1 MVVMVLLFSCVNF
14 AYAQESIDIA
24 NLQPEQPEQVVK
36 DAEIIGESIDA
47 RKADEK
53 HFRLSDGSFIAAKY
67 AYSVHYQKNGQ
78 WLEIDNTLTTLN
90 PAVESG
96 GYTNTSNSFKVTFA
110 NDITDNDLVKIEYE
124 NYNVTWGYVRK
135 ITHSNAAAGLFNFE
149 SQAIVAPQQNEFS
162 YETVQAEKVQ
172 QKNQEIINQGN
183 TNGGIVYQN
192 IENGIDLEYKL
203 SGGTLKENII
213 VNQKRAEYTY
223 QFMLKTGGLIP
234 VINADKSIDFKDGQ
248 TTIFKIPAP
257 IMYDALHACSTQVE
271 YQIESIGTGYLL
283 TITADPTWIND
294 SKRELPIKIDPQ
306 MSAVSYAAYGANLVT
321 QSVNSAYPDKNYSQY
336 QKNWYVS
343 VDYDGIMRTYLNM
356 DLPTLR
362 RGDVINNAA
371 IAFSAEGY
379 FHAPIEKQVNI
390 HKLTES
396 FSPSTITWNQKPAHD
411 AQILDFNI
419 ITATAGVDTTIDPY
433 MFDVTKTVKSWY
445 DGSETKYGFVLK
457 FDEEISKANEWTRIW
472 LGLADEQYNPKLLI
486 NYRNTLGY
494 EDYWSYTAVNAGNS
508 GTASV
513 NNFNGNL
520 YVSQPIMGLDS
531 ERAPINISLENNSGY
546 VGTNDLYMNGGWK
559 LNYEMELGYD
569 SLNSDPGCSSYFID
583 ADGTKHYFYIES
595 WDGETIGDDEDGL
608 GLTLDRLQGESDA
621 GKITDKDGNYICFDS
636 SNRLYKVVD
645 KDGNV
650 IQLTFNS
657 YNGRIATITNG
668 VGHTYTF
675 NYNDTGASA
684 DGSLQSITSPTGK
697 SVTFNYTNGYLSKIT
712 YPDGLYI
719 QYSYTTDG
727 ELSQIRNV
735 DGTITSIQYDDAFN
749 SPVSQIKITNSDQT
763 KTIEKYD
770 FNYDF
775 QITKIT
781 DQYNKEYEYQF
792 DNFGHPTCLI
802 DLQTNNVQYANINSP
817 GILTETSE
825 PNPAA
830 HKPSNSSYSVQ
841 AAANLLDN
849 GSFNGNTNEF
859 TVIGSGNDF
868 TASYDSTMGH
878 SNLGSVKISVTG
890 PDFDA
895 KLVSGYSQ
903 TGTSAQNA
911 GITGYE
917 YSKKFPSGYTVS
929 AYVTTSGVKLSDGNG
944 AVIKIGQWHDTGFY
958 EVLET
963 SAPVYYTEQGEW
975 VKITATTSSYDGY
988 NTVISFGLEHEVCLG
1003 CDVSHDGALCDGLD
1017 SYTTG
1022 TVWFDDIKLT
1032 ESSEESTGYNIL
1044 RNANFRESVLLD
1056 GGDYPDTIGFSPRFD
1071 YWSKS
1076 DTIDEVSLFNFGATF
1091 EGDPNEERYIY
1102 NSTTQSGSK
1111 GDVLSFGGW
1120 AKAESVWINGFDRGT
1135 NANNS
1140 YMPSFCMELA
1150 FFNSGVKVGSEYVNF
1165 NPYVENWQYAG
1176 GSAVAPANFTS
1187 VRLYLHYN
1195 NNINEVSF
1203 KDAFVC
1209 KDVTAQFYDYDED
1222 GNLISSTNELDAST
1236 NTTYN
1241 GHLPSSVTDAT
1252 GSTTT
1257 YQYTSSNNIS
1267 KVIDPMRR
1275 ETSYEYNSYGQTTK
1289 TELTGFDFS
1298 GAADEIRP
1306 LYGYVL
1312 VNAETRDVLTHDLTL
1327 SAWDDSTVQPIESL
1341 WFIESYYE
1349 SADKFYIQ
1357 TWEGHN
1363 DCLSIDL
1370 DSDTGY
1376 IRYLEIVQKRFQ
1388 DESQVFEFELQD
1400 DGSFKI
1406 RNTLYDTYL
1415 IQESDYLCCD
1425 PDYEIDKQKWYL
1437 FEFGAEDYYNSNRSL
1452 MDIYKS
1458 ENTAQYSTNGE
1469 HITKVTDTLG
1479 NSVTYDYNTIGNSK
1493 YLLDTIT
1500 DPKQVETKHEYDTN
1514 RRLSKVTTDGSWLSY
1529 EYDSL
1534 SRVSGISK
1542 NNAAGNTEALT
1553 YKFEYDEFGRQTSSK
1568 VETSSVL
1575 RTISTKEYNNKNLL
1589 SKITY
1594 GNNQYINLSY
1604 NNDNQLSSISS
1615 AAGSYSFSYDKNG
1628 KYIRTNDN
1636 VNSLKTSYNYDL
1648 SDRVTGITQT
1658 KSGQKEPWLQSSIL
1672 YDDIGRKIAYT
1683 HNIGDIGSYKT
1694 SVAYGNPE
1702 LSENTSLIYS
1712 LALNGNEI
1720 IKYRYDT
1727 LGQLKERKLV
1737 FDENTSY
1744 TAEFTYVEN
1753 EQDGTLSSLPKTM
1766 AHRYIGIDWNYVTQS
1781 YTYDYDANGNITSI
1795 NSNEYTYDDKNQL
1808 IEADESDGKGVYTY
1822 DKGGNIVNK
1831 KLYNNSGTLLDDID
1845 YIYDSEDKLISYDGN
1860 AITYDNAGNPLTY
1873 HDGTV
1878 MTWRNGTQ
1886 LASVTK
1892 GWETTV
1898 YNYNENGIR
1907 TQKRIIKADDSE
1919 EITNYVLSGDDIVA
1933 IKAPDYQ
1940 MVFMYDDNGDP
1951 YGFEY
1956 ITDISSNLYYYMY
1969 NAQGDVMGIID
1980 DYGNCVNR
1988 YIYDPWGKVVSIL
2001 DIGLNP
2007 AENGSLAHI
2016 NPIRYRGYFYDAE
2029 TGFYYLNSRY
2039 YDPVV
2044 SRFISPDVQINA
2056 DQGPLGVNLYVYC
2069 LNNPVNMYDSAGTKA
2084 FDIFIG
2090 TIEILTTVFT
2100 NYFIMYNVTKLEL
2113 MALGAAVLSAM
2124 GCNVARK
2131 LYLHAFYGGGN
2142 SLSERV
2148 RKLLNQ
2154 KLKNSKQL
2162 NDYIDKCLLNAKL
2175 ETIEIRGYFEFNSE
2189 TELDLY
2195 LSVQHI
2201 RFHMFGRNRNGV
2213 WDMCIAFVDVYD
2225 FDNLRL
2231 VSELSLTNAAN
2242 DLGFILQLLGMM
2254 KPYRVVAG
2262 FAFKR
2267 CV

>member
-1 MVVMVLLFSCVNF
+1 MKMTYKKVALILVMVLLLSCVNF

-24 NLQPEQPEQVVK
+24 NLQTEQPEQVVK

-67 AYSVHYQKNGQ
+67 AYPVHYQKNGQ

-90 PAVESG
+90 AAVKSG

-135 ITHSNAAAGLFNFE
+135 ITHSNAATGLFNFE
-149 SQAIVAPQQNEFS
+149 SQAIVAPRQNEFGF
-162 YETVQAEKVQ
+162 ETVQAEKVW
-172 QKNQEIINQGN
+172 QKNQELINQSN
-183 TNGGIVYQN
+183 TNGGIIYQN
-192 IENGIDLEYKL
+192 VENGVDLEYKL
-203 SGGTLKENII
+203 TGGTLKENII
-213 VNQKRAEYTY
+213 VKQKRDAYTY
-223 QFMLKTGGLIP
+223 QFILKTGGLIP
-234 VINADKSIDFKDGQ
+234 VKNADKSIDFKDGQ

-257 IMYDALHACSTQVE
+257 IMYDALYACSTQVE

-283 TITADPTWIND
+283 TITADPEWINE
-294 SKRELPIKIDPQ
+294 SERVLPIKIDPQ
-306 MSAVSYAAYGANLVT
+306 MSAVSYAAYGANLAA
-321 QSVNSAYPDKNYSQY
+321 QPVNSAYPNTNYSQY

-356 DLPTLR
+356 DLPALR

-433 MFDVTKTVKSWY
+433 MFDVTKTVKAWY

-494 EDYWSYTAVNAGNS
+494 EDYWSYTSVNS
-508 GTASV
+508 GNGGSASV
-513 NNFNGNL
+513 NNYNGNL
-520 YVSQPIMGLDS
+520 YVSQPLMGLDS

-559 LNYEMELGYD
+559 LNYEMQLGYD

-636 SNRLYKVVD
+636 ANRLYKVVD
-645 KDGNV
+645 KDGNA

-668 VGHTYTF
+668 VGHAYTF

-684 DGSLQSITSPTGK
+684 DGLLQSITSPTGK

-735 DGTITSIQYDDAFN
+735 DGTITSIQYYNSFN
-749 SPVSQIKITNSDQT
+749 SPVSQIKITNSGQT
-763 KTIEKYD
+763 KTIEQYD
-770 FNYDF
+770 FDYDF

-849 GSFNGNTNEF
+849 GSFNGSANEF

-878 SNLGSVKISVTG
+878 SNPGSVKISVTG

-895 KLVSGYSQ
+895 KPVSGFSQ

-917 YSKKFPSGYTVS
+917 YSKKFPGGYTVS
-929 AYVTTSGVKLSDGNG
+929 AYVTTNGEKLSDGNG

-963 SAPVYYTEQGEW
+963 SDPVYFTEQGEW
-975 VKITATTSSYDGY
+975 VRITATTSSYDGY
-988 NTVISFGLEHEVCLG
+988 NTVISFGLEHELCEG
-1003 CDVSHDGALCDGLD
+1003 CDISHDSELCDGLD

-1022 TVWFDDIKLT
+1022 TVWFDDIKLS
-1032 ESSEESTGYNIL
+1032 ESSDESTGYNIL
-1044 RNANFRESVLLD
+1044 RNASFKESLMFD
-1056 GGDYPDTIGFSPRFD
+1056 GGDYPDYTAFSPRFD
-1071 YWSKS
+1071 YWDKS
-1076 DTIDEVSLFNFGATF
+1076 DTIDNVSLFNYGVTF
-1091 EGDPNEERYIY
+1091 EGAPDEQRYIF
-1102 NSTTQSGSK
+1102 NSTPQSGSK
-1111 GDVLSFGGW
+1111 GDVFSFGGW
-1120 AKAESVWINGFDRGT
+1120 AKAESVWLNGFDRGT

-1209 KDVTAQFYDYDED
+1209 RDVTAQFYDYDAE
-1222 GNLISSTNELDAST
+1222 GNLISSTNELDAAT
-1236 NTTYN
+1236 NTTYT
-1241 GHLPSSVTDAT
+1241 GHLPSTVTNAA
-1252 GSTTT
+1252 GSTTQ
-1257 YQYTSSNNIS
+1257 YQYTSSNNVS
-1267 KVIDPMRR
+1267 KIIDPMRR
-1275 ETSYEYNSYGQTTK
+1275 ETSYNYNGYGQTTK
-1289 TELTGFDFS
+1289 TELTGYDFS
-1298 GAADEIRP
+1298 NAAVQLRP

-1312 VNAETRDVLTHDLTL
+1312 VNAATRDVLTHDLTL

-1357 TWEGHN
+1357 TWEGHT

-1370 DSDTGY
+1370 DSNTGY

-1406 RNTLYDTYL
+1406 YNPFYNTYL
-1415 IQESDYLCCD
+1415 TQDGLAAYCHPNNYND
-1425 PDYEIDKQKWYL
+1425 TQKWY
-1437 FEFGAEDYYNSNRSL
+1437 FYEFGAEDYYNPNRQL
-1452 MDIYKS
+1452 FDIYKS
-1458 ENTAQYSTNGE
+1458 ESSVEYSTNGE
-1469 HITKVTDTLG
+1469 HITKETDALG
-1479 NSVTYDYNTIGNSK
+1479 NSVTYDYNTSGNSK

-1500 DPKQVETKHEYDTN
+1500 DPKQVETKYEYDTN
-1514 RRLSKVTTDGSWLSY
+1514 RRLSKVTTDGSWLAF
-1529 EYDSL
+1529 EYDAL

-1542 NNAAGNTEALT
+1542 NNAVGNTEALT
-1553 YKFEYDEFGRQTSSK
+1553 YKFEYDEFGRQVSSK
-1568 VETSSVL
+1568 IEAGSVL
-1575 RTISTKEYNNKNLL
+1575 RTISSKEYNNKNLL

-1594 GNNQYINLSY
+1594 GNSQYINLSY
-1604 NNDNQLSSISS
+1604 NNDNQLSGISS
-1615 AAGSYSFSYDKNG
+1615 AAGSYSFMYNANG
-1628 KYIRTNDN
+1628 KYIRTKDN
-1636 VNSLKTSYNYDL
+1636 VNALTSSYNYDF
-1648 SDRVTGITQT
+1648 SDRVTGITQV
-1658 KSGQKEPWLQSSIL
+1658 KAGQREPWLQSSIL

-1683 HNIGDIGSYKT
+1683 HNIGEIGSYKT
-1694 SVAYGNPE
+1694 TVAYGNAE
-1702 LSENTSLIYS
+1702 KSEDTSLIYS
-1712 LALNGNEI
+1712 LALNGDEI
-1720 IKYRYDT
+1720 IKYRYNT
-1727 LGQLKERKLV
+1727 LGQQKERKLI

-1744 TAEFTYVEN
+1744 TTEISYVEN
-1753 EQDGTLSSLPKTM
+1753 
-1766 AHRYIGIDWNYVTQS
+1766 A
-1781 YTYDYDANGNITSI
+1781 
-1795 NSNEYTYDDKNQL
+1795 
-1808 IEADESDGKGVYTY
+1808 
-1822 DKGGNIVNK
+1822 
-1831 KLYNNSGTLLDDID
+1831 
-1845 YIYDSEDKLISYDGN
+1845 
-1860 AITYDNAGNPLTY
+1860 
-1873 HDGTV
+1873 
-1878 MTWRNGTQ
+1878 
-1886 LASVTK
+1886 
-1892 GWETTV
+1892 
-1898 YNYNENGIR
+1898 
-1907 TQKRIIKADDSE
+1907 
-1919 EITNYVLSGDDIVA
+1919 
-1933 IKAPDYQ
+1933 
-1940 MVFMYDDNGDP
+1940 
-1951 YGFEY
+1951 
-1956 ITDISSNLYYYMY
+1956 
-1969 NAQGDVMGIID
+1969 
-1980 DYGNCVNR
+1980 
-1988 YIYDPWGKVVSIL
+1988 
-2001 DIGLNP
+2001 
-2007 AENGSLAHI
+2007 
-2016 NPIRYRGYFYDAE
+2016 
-2029 TGFYYLNSRY
+2029 
-2039 YDPVV
+2039 
-2044 SRFISPDVQINA
+2044 
-2056 DQGPLGVNLYVYC
+2056 
-2069 LNNPVNMYDSAGTKA
+2069 
-2084 FDIFIG
+2084 
-2090 TIEILTTVFT
+2090 
-2100 NYFIMYNVTKLEL
+2100 
-2113 MALGAAVLSAM
+2113 
-2124 GCNVARK
+2124 
-2131 LYLHAFYGGGN
+2131 
-2142 SLSERV
+2142 
-2148 RKLLNQ
+2148 
-2154 KLKNSKQL
+2154 
-2162 NDYIDKCLLNAKL
+2162 
-2175 ETIEIRGYFEFNSE
+2175 
-2189 TELDLY
+2189 
-2195 LSVQHI
+2195 
-2201 RFHMFGRNRNGV
+2201 
-2213 WDMCIAFVDVYD
+2213 
-2225 FDNLRL
+2225 
-2231 VSELSLTNAAN
+2231 
-2242 DLGFILQLLGMM
+2242 
-2254 KPYRVVAG
+2254 
-2262 FAFKR
+2262 
-2267 CV
+2267 

>member
-1 MVVMVLLFSCVNF
+1 MKMTYKKVALILVMVLLLSCVNF

-24 NLQPEQPEQVVK
+24 NLQTEQPEQVVK

-67 AYSVHYQKNGQ
+67 AYPVHYQKNGQ

-90 PAVESG
+90 AAVKSG

-135 ITHSNAAAGLFNFE
+135 ITHSNAATGLFNFE
-149 SQAIVAPQQNEFS
+149 SQAIVAPRQNEFGF
-162 YETVQAEKVQ
+162 ETVQAEKVW
-172 QKNQEIINQGN
+172 QKNQELINQSN
-183 TNGGIVYQN
+183 TNGGIIYQN
-192 IENGIDLEYKL
+192 VENGVDLEYKL
-203 SGGTLKENII
+203 TGGTLKENII
-213 VNQKRAEYTY
+213 VKQKRDAYTY
-223 QFMLKTGGLIP
+223 QFILKTGGLIP
-234 VINADKSIDFKDGQ
+234 VKNADKSIDFKDGQ

-257 IMYDALHACSTQVE
+257 IMYDALYACSTQVE

-283 TITADPTWIND
+283 TITADPEWINE
-294 SKRELPIKIDPQ
+294 SERVLPIKIDPQ
-306 MSAVSYAAYGANLVT
+306 MSAVSYAAYGANLAA
-321 QSVNSAYPDKNYSQY
+321 QPVNSAYPNTNYSQY

-356 DLPTLR
+356 DLPALR

-433 MFDVTKTVKSWY
+433 MFDVTKTVKAWY

-494 EDYWSYTAVNAGNS
+494 EDYWSYTSVNS
-508 GTASV
+508 GNGGSASV
-513 NNFNGNL
+513 NNYNGNL
-520 YVSQPIMGLDS
+520 YVSQPLMGLDS

-559 LNYEMELGYD
+559 LNYEMQLGYD

-684 DGSLQSITSPTGK
+684 DGSLQSIISPTGK

-749 SPVSQIKITNSDQT
+749 SPVSQIKITNSGQT
-763 KTIEKYD
+763 KTIEQYD
-770 FNYDF
+770 FDYDF

-849 GSFNGNTNEF
+849 GSFNGSANEF

-878 SNLGSVKISVTG
+878 SNPGSVKISVTG

-895 KLVSGYSQ
+895 KPVSGFSQ

-917 YSKKFPSGYTVS
+917 YSKKFPGGYTVS
-929 AYVTTSGVKLSDGNG
+929 AYVTTNGEKLSDGNG

-963 SAPVYYTEQGEW
+963 SDPVYFTEQGEW

-1102 NSTTQSGSK
+1102 NSTPQSGSK

-1203 KDAFVC
+1203 KDTFVC

-1357 TWEGHN
+1357 TWEGHT

-1878 MTWRNGTQ
+1878 MTWQNGTQ

-1892 GWETTV
+1892 SGETTS
-1898 YNYNENGIR
+1898 YKYNENGIR
-1907 TQKRIIKADDSE
+1907 TQKKTTKADGSV
-1919 EITNYVLSGDDIVA
+1919 EITDYVLSGDNIIA

-1940 MVFMYDDNGDP
+1940 MVFMYDDNGVP

-1956 ITDISSNLYYYMY
+1956 ITDTSSNTYYYTY
-1969 NAQGDVMGIID
+1969 NAQGDVMGILNSTGFCM
-1980 DYGNCVNR
+1980 YNYV
-1988 YIYDPWGKVVSIL
+1988 YDPWGKLVTIVDDGGYTVS
-2001 DIGLNP
+2001 
-2007 AENGSLAHI
+2007 AGSLAHI

-2056 DQGPLGVNLYVYC
+2056 DQGPLGMNIYAYC
-2069 LNNPVNMYDSAGTKA
+2069 LNNPINRVDVSGNKSYENEWAEVFTQEGDTLTVEHWERDELLYSYAFINKPGVKVEKVHITVGDKHHLYTIKNGVVCYELADNPPGGKLREATLLGEAIYNSMKTINPNYLLGRTAGGVASEISLHRFGYKYYGFFTPLNELSFGLIKLDQFIYDKCK
-2084 FDIFIG
+2084 
-2090 TIEILTTVFT
+2090 TIEIGGTKKDMLDYDYNALAFEV
-2100 NYFIMYNVTKLEL
+2100 YAFIF
-2113 MALGAAVLSAM
+2113 
-2124 GCNVARK
+2124 R
-2131 LYLHAFYGGGN
+2131 
-2142 SLSERV
+2142 R
-2148 RKLLNQ
+2148 
-2154 KLKNSKQL
+2154 
-2162 NDYIDKCLLNAKL
+2162 
-2175 ETIEIRGYFEFNSE
+2175 
-2189 TELDLY
+2189 
-2195 LSVQHI
+2195 
-2201 RFHMFGRNRNGV
+2201 
-2213 WDMCIAFVDVYD
+2213 
-2225 FDNLRL
+2225 
-2231 VSELSLTNAAN
+2231 
-2242 DLGFILQLLGMM
+2242 
-2254 KPYRVVAG
+2254 
-2262 FAFKR
+2262 
-2267 CV
+2267 